1 MLYFFTIY
9 LSFTGKIEEGLDKAV
24 MTMKKGEE
32 AIVKISSDF
41 YYGCEVGGRNSSDSL
56 FYEIKLVD
64 FTKVFLHDFHL
75 HIIFFSFNGL
85 SNRTISYEV

>member
-9 LSFTGKIEEGLDKAV
+9 FSFTGKIEEGLDKAV

-41 YYGCEVGGRNSSDSL
+41 YYGCEVGRNSSDSVL
-56 FYEIKLVD
+56 YEIKLVD
-64 FTKVFLHDFHL
+64 FTKVFPTR
-75 HIIFFSFNGL
+75 FSTL
-85 SNRTISYEV
+85 